1 MTYPHKIFF
10 NQIKE
15 ILKLLK
21 GFFQVMP
28 VDLIIL
34 EDTNL
39 NINSKGKGN
48 TMRIIVGTILDVINC
63 FRKENL

>member
-1 MTYPHKIFF
+1 
-10 NQIKE
+10 
-15 ILKLLK
+15 
-21 GFFQVMP
+21 MP